1 LVSIVNTSLIIEMY
15 ASSVHSDLRRGK
27 AIKDLLARSAPNL
40 NESLVQRIIEKT
52 QIPMAWVDEARVSQC
67 KYCRYL
73 FPSYACFEIS
83 RRTTLRTRAI
93 SILHMS
99 CFFQPG
105 FIILLT
111 RLRSLNW
118 PLKQY

>member
-1 LVSIVNTSLIIEMY
+1 MNTSLIIEMY

-27 AIKDLLARSAPNL
+27 AIKDLLARSTPNL
-40 NESLVQRIIEKT
+40 NESIVQSIIERT

-67 KYCRYL
+67 KYCRYPFL
-73 FPSYACFEIS
+73 SYARFETS
-83 RRTTLRTRAI
+83 RRTTLPTRAI

-99 CFFQPG
+99 CSFQLG

-118 PLKQY
+118 PPKPY